1 MMVTFVSQCE
11 KNALLKSRRVL
22 DSFANRIGTNVWQTL
37 ITEEGLNVVKKLLR
51 QTATKNTAV
60 SCHRIRGYN
69 RSELVW
75 IVGNRSKFNAQGF
88 VPVHTTKQAI
98 INTNYENDWQYLP
111 LIKSLTALSA
121 LFHDWGKASACF
133 QDKLQPSKAKKIIS
147 DPLRH
152 EWVSCLLLHAFVNG
166 AKTDSEWLSL
176 LAAGEINETEITK
189 NLSTIKNPL
198 KNLPPLASLIAWLVL
213 SHHRLP
219 LPQDEE
225 KRKKSK
231 YQTIEQNNFSFLLSW
246 ITADFGYQN
255 ADKTEKCLDF
265 PNGLPHQSQQW
276 LKDAKKW
283 ATKTQNCEALAKS
296 AIENDVWRLVLHH
309 ARLSLML
316 GDHYFSSQKE
326 VNEKWQSDFKPI
338 ANTFRDT
345 GKPKQKLDEHLVG
358 VAENALKTAYLLP
371 QFETTLPFA
380 KDIRRLKKK
389 SPEPFDWQDIAVT
402 KIKAWRESE
411 ATQQLAQFGFFTVNM
426 ASTGKGKTFANAKI
440 MRALSPDSE
449 SLRYILALG
458 LRTLTLQTGDE
469 YRNRIGLGDDELA
482 VLIGSKAIMEL
493 HEQNQKETK
502 EKELNEAEKNG
513 SESDEE
519 LLDGDIEYD
528 CKIPEEGLATVL
540 RIEKDRQFLYAPVL
554 ACTVDHLMAA
564 TETKRGGKYILPSL
578 RLMSSDL
585 VIDEID
591 DFDGDDL
598 VAIGRLIHLAGM
610 LGRKVMISSA
620 TIPPDLAEGYF
631 NAYQAGWQIFSASRE
646 VKKTVGCAWID
657 EFSTQTE
664 SITAKENSH
673 VEFKEAHAKFI
684 KKRVKELLSD
694 EKKTLKRKG
703 EIISLESLKD
713 DSDSNE
719 ENKTAGYFEI
729 VAKSIVEQHSRHF
742 KTDDKTGKSVSF
754 GVVRIANIPPCV
766 ELAKFL
772 IQREWENDVD
782 VKIMAYHS
790 QQVMLMRNAQEKHL
804 DEILNRKNP
813 DVVFENTIIREHL
826 TQSSAQNV
834 IFIVVATPVEE
845 VGRDHDFDFAIV
857 EPSSYRSIIQL
868 AGRVLR
874 HRDKDLTQP
883 NITLLQYNLNGLLRS
898 EEKAVFC
905 HPGYESSDINKN
917 DYQLKTHDLK
927 KLIDETAIT
936 QSINAIPRIQRK
948 QQLDY
953 QTNLADLEHH
963 VIHQLLTAYEKKGAA
978 NLEGWLSS
986 CWFLTALPQVL
997 TPFRQGEKQ
1006 MKLYLISDDDGES
1019 WHFVEKNDKGKTE
1032 KCETTRRIEK
1042 RELDEKFSNRL
1053 WLHRDYAEL
1062 VEAAKKLM
1070 SIRDATLRY
1079 GEISLPED
1087 RPNGFVYFEQFGMI
1101 AKKHGK

>member
-11 KNALLKSRRVL
+11 KNALNKTRRVL

-37 ITEEGLNVVKKLLR
+37 ITEEGLQAVKKLLR

-69 RSELVW
+69 RSELEW
-75 IVGNRSKFNAQGF
+75 IVGNRRKFNSQGF

-98 INTNYENDWQYLP
+98 INTEYENDWQYLP
-111 LIKSLTALSA
+111 LIKSLTALAA

-133 QDKLQPSKAKKIIS
+133 QDKLKPAQAKKNIS

-166 AKTDSEWLSL
+166 AKDDSEWLSR

-189 NLSTIKNPL
+189 NLAVIKNPL
-198 KNLPPLASLIAWLVL
+198 KDLPPLASLIAWLVL

-219 LPQDEE
+219 EPKDIKYYRDEIVDSFQE
-225 KRKKSK
+225 L
-231 YQTIEQNNFSFLLSW
+231 FSF
-246 ITADFGYQN
+246 IAADFGYKN
-255 ADKTEKCLDF
+255 TGEPAKCLDF
-265 PNGLPHQSQQW
+265 PNGLPNQSQQW

-283 ATKTQNCEALAKS
+283 ATKTQSCEVLAKS
-296 AIENDVWRLVLHH
+296 AVENGAWRLVLHH

-316 GDHYFSSQKE
+316 GDHYFSSQNE
-326 VNEKWQSDFKPI
+326 VNSKWQSDFKPI
-338 ANTFRDT
+338 ANTFRET
-345 GKPKQKLDEHLVG
+345 GKPKQKLDEHLIG
-358 VAENALKTAYLLP
+358 VAQNALKTAHLLP
-371 QFETTLPFA
+371 KFETELPFA
-380 KDIRRLKKK
+380 LDIRSLKKK
-389 SPEPFDWQDIAVT
+389 SPANFSWQDTAVT

-411 ATQQLAQFGFFTVNM
+411 ATQQQLQFGFFAVNM
-426 ASTGKGKTFANAKI
+426 ASTGQGKTFANAKI

-449 SLRYILALG
+449 SLRYVLALG

-469 YRNRIGLGDDELA
+469 YRNRIGLDSSELA
-482 VLIGSKAIMEL
+482 VLIGSKAVMEL
-493 HEQNQKETK
+493 HEQNKQEAK

-598 VAIGRLIHLAGM
+598 IAIGRLIHLAGM

-631 NAYQAGWQIFSASRE
+631 NAYQAGWQIFASSRDM
-646 VKKTVGCAWID
+646 KKTVGCAWID

-673 VEFKEAHAKFI
+673 VQFKEAHTKFI
-684 KKRVKELLSD
+684 EKRVKKLLS
-694 EKKTLKRKG
+694 EPVKRKG
-703 EIISLESLKD
+703 EIISLESLKA
-713 DSDSNE
+713 DSDK

-729 VAKSIVEQHSRHF
+729 VAKSIIEQHSRHF
-742 KTDDKTGKSVSF
+742 KTDDKTGKNVSF
-754 GVVRIANIPPCV
+754 GLVRIANISPCV
-766 ELAKFL
+766 ELAEFL
-772 IQREWENDVD
+772 MQREWETDVD

-804 DEILNRKNP
+804 DEVLKR
-813 DVVFENTIIREHL
+813 DVEKPNAIFENPIIRKHL
-826 TQSSAQNV
+826 TESSSSNL

-874 HRDKDLTQP
+874 HRDEIPQTP
-883 NITLLQYNLNGLLRS
+883 NIALLQYNLNGLLRT
-898 EEKAVFC
+898 EESIVFC
-905 HPGYESSDINKN
+905 HPGYESQR
-917 DYQLKTHDLK
+917 YRLQTHDLK
-927 KLIDETAIT
+927 KLIDEPAIIERI
-936 QSINAIPRIQRK
+936 SAIPRIQHPTK
-948 QQLDY
+948 LNP
-953 QTNLADLEHH
+953 QTQLADLEHH
-963 VIHQLLTAYEKKGAA
+963 VIGQLLKAYKNKGAE

-986 CWFLTALPQVL
+986 YWFLTALPQVL
-997 TPFRQGEKQ
+997 TPFRAGEKQ
-1006 MKLYLISDDDGES
+1006 MKLYLISEDEGES
-1019 WHFVEKNDKGKTE
+1019 WHFVEKNDKGRIVN
-1032 KCETTRRIEK
+1032 CETLRRIEK
-1042 RELDEKFSNRL
+1042 RELSKEFSSRL

-1062 VEAAKKLM
+1062 VENLATKKSMTLKNAA
-1070 SIRDATLRY
+1070 LRY
-1079 GEISLPED
+1079 GEISLPD
-1087 RPNGFVYFEQFGMI
+1087 RENGEFVYFEQFGMI
-1101 AKKHGK
+1101 AKKT